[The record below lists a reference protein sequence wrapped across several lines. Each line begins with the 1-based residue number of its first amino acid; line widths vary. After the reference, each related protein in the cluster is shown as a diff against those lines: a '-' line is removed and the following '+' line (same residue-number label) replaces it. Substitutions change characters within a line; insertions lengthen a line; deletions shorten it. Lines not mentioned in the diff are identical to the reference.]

1 MRKVGAYGK
10 VASQPDFMRINASAF
25 AQAGFDRWF
34 ADGFETLRA
43 ERLTLEPAPAGFLLA
58 PPAGPVA
65 FVGAFAPAADA
76 AGRASVLSV
85 FAEIERDGLADR
97 LPALPSTY
105 AYFVNAAGAMAS
117 SGATMDAAAI
127 AASVPELESIL
138 PDEPLPGDVAS
149 GLNAETVASLIEAL
163 GGGQAA
169 LAYAGR
175 TLASACDQAVKAA
188 AEGRGGSITVDAPA
202 PSPAAQQMWLEIARR
217 RLGPREGI
225 SALLWTDGP
234 DGRMLI
240 TLGSPAP
247 AALSY
252 LANRRHR
259 SNRFWPLRT
268 EVASAV
274 QEATAALTA
283 QQRAVTGDPRASLA
297 EVAAAFSA

>member
-34 ADGFETLRA
+34 ADGFESLRA
-43 ERLTLEPAPAGFLLA
+43 ERLTLEPAPVGFLLA

-127 AASVPELESIL
+127 SASVPELESIL
-138 PDEPLPGDVAS
+138 PDEPLPGEGS
-149 GLNAETVASLIEAL
+149 LGAETVASLIEAL

-175 TLASACDQAVKAA
+175 TLASACDQAAKSA

-225 SALLWTDGP
+225 SALRWTDGP
-234 DGRMLI
+234 DGRLLI
-240 TLGSPAP
+240 TLGPPAP

-268 EVASAV
+268 EVAAAV
-274 QEATAALTA
+274 QEAAAALTP
-283 QQRAVTGDPRASLA
+283 QQRAVTNDPGASLA